1 LKESPATPVTD
12 PPLVSIGVPVYN
24 AERYLRQA
32 LDSLI
37 GQDYPNLEVI
47 ISDNASDDS
56 TRQICL
62 EFAERDRRVTYHL
75 ADKNMGAIW
84 NFNRVFDLA
93 QGKYFMWA
101 AFDDIRD
108 FRYVSACVAALEN
121 RPDAVM
127 CSTGLRF
134 IDEEGQPIEVAA
146 SAYGVRPI
154 GRTARD
160 RMRQVADSHVAYD
173 IYGLARRTVMAQV
186 RKSVLTWGFDFVI
199 VLELCLRGPVLVVPE
214 TLFSY
219 RLFQVKTQP
228 GVASLLAGAAAQNKV
243 PVCWSC
249 MTIELL
255 RSIWLAPMG
264 WLKKVLFSVEFMIH
278 FCLLNVAVAAGIRLD
293 LTHTMRRAWSQRAWG
308 RLAVLVAIGALV
320 YPVHNR
326 VTRGLYRLAKRMLGG
341 APQVAATPPPTY
353 VESSTRDAGK
363 TCVERSET
371 GS

>member
-1 LKESPATPVTD
+1 LKGLPATTVTD
-12 PPLVSIGVPVYN
+12 PPLVSIGVPVHN

-62 EFAERDRRVTYHL
+62 EFAQRDSRVAYHPV
-75 ADKNMGAIW
+75 DKNMGAIW
-84 NFNRVFDLA
+84 NFNRVFELA
-93 QGKYFMWA
+93 RGKYFMWA

-108 FRYVSACVAALEN
+108 VRYVSACVAALED

-127 CSTGLRF
+127 CSTGFRF
-134 IDEEGQPIEVAA
+134 IDERGQRMDVAA

-160 RMRQVADSHVAYD
+160 RLRQVADSQVAYD
-173 IYGLARRTVMAQV
+173 IYGLARRTNLAQV

-199 VLELCLRGPVLVVPE
+199 LLELCLQGPVLVVPE
-214 TLFSY
+214 ALFFY

-228 GVASLLAGAAAQNKV
+228 GVASLLAGSEAQNRV

-249 MTIELL
+249 MTLELL

-264 WLKKVLFSVEFMIH
+264 WVKKVLFSADFMLH

-293 LTHTMRRAWSQRAWG
+293 VTRTMRRALSQRAWG
-308 RLAVLVAIGALV
+308 RLAVLLAIGALV

-326 VTRGLYRLAKRMLGG
+326 VARGLYRLSKRILGG
-341 APQVAATPPPTY
+341 VPRPAATPPPTY
-353 VESSTRDAGK
+353 LDPSTRDAGK
-363 TCVERSET
+363 TYVEQSET